1 MSLPKQV
8 TLVEVSPRDG
18 LQNESVFI
26 PTDVKIQFIEQLAQS
41 GLKHIELTSL
51 VSPQWIPQL
60 ADQVEVIQKTKIFP
74 GVDYSVLVPNEH
86 GYAEA
91 QKLKVKH
98 IAVFTAASD
107 TFCQKNINRTLAQ
120 SLIDYEKIVKDAK
133 AKKLRVRGYISCALG
148 CPYEGRIAP
157 QAVLD
162 VAQQLLAMG
171 CDELS
176 IGDTIGVGTVH
187 GVRILCELLLKH
199 IPVNQLAV
207 HFHDTYG
214 QALANIYAAL
224 QLGIHIVDASVAGLG
239 GCPYAKGASG
249 NVATEDVLYMLNGL
263 GIETGVS
270 MEKLLAA
277 DRFICQHLN
286 RPSRSKVANAL
297 QSS

>member
-1 MSLPKQV
+1 MPLPKQV

-18 LQNESVFI
+18 LQNESQFI

-51 VSPQWIPQL
+51 VSPQWVPQL
-60 ADQVEVIQKTKIFP
+60 ADHSDVIQKTKTFP
-74 GVDYSVLVPNEH
+74 GVDYSVLVPNEQ
-86 GYAEA
+86 GYTQA
-91 QKLKVKH
+91 QTLKVKH
-98 IAVFTAASD
+98 IAVFTAASN
-107 TFCQKNINRTLAQ
+107 TFCQKNINRSLAQ
-120 SLIDYEKIVKDAK
+120 SLIDYEKIVRDAK
-133 AKKLRVRGYISCALG
+133 AQNMRVRGYISCALG
-148 CPYEGRIAP
+148 CPYEGNIAP
-157 QAVLD
+157 EIVLD

-187 GVRILCELLLKH
+187 SVRILCELLLKH

-277 DRFICQHLN
+277 DRYICQHLN
-286 RPSRSKVANAL
+286 RPSRSKVANAIN
-297 QSS
+297 

>member
-26 PTDVKIQFIEQLAQS
+26 PTDIKIQFIEQLAQS

-86 GYAEA
+86 GYAQA
-91 QKLKVKH
+91 QNLKVKH

-133 AKKLRVRGYISCALG
+133 AKKLHVRGYISCALG
-148 CPYEGRIAP
+148 CPYEGKITP
-157 QAVLD
+157 EAVLD

-199 IPVNQLAV
+199 IPVDQLAV

-286 RPSRSKVANAL
+286 RPSRSKVANAVL
-297 QSS
+297 

>member
-1 MSLPKQV
+1 MPLPTQV

-60 ADQVEVIQKTKIFP
+60 ADHVEVIQKTKTFP
-74 GVDYSVLVPNEH
+74 GVDYSVLVPNAH
-86 GYAEA
+86 GYTQA
-91 QKLKVKH
+91 QNLNLQH
-98 IAVFTAASD
+98 IAVFTAASN

-133 AKKLRVRGYISCALG
+133 AKNLWVRGYISCALG
-148 CPYEGRIAP
+148 CPYEGKIAP
-157 QAVLD
+157 EAVLD

-171 CDELS
+171 CNELS

-199 IPVNQLAV
+199 MPIDTLAV
-207 HFHDTYG
+207 HFNDTYG
-214 QALANIYAAL
+214 QALANIYVAL

-270 MEKLLAA
+270 MEKLLEA

-297 QSS
+297 L

>member
-41 GLKHIELTSL
+41 GLKYIELTSL

-60 ADQVEVIQKTKIFP
+60 ADQMEIIQKTTTFP

-86 GYAEA
+86 GYIQA
-91 QKLKVKH
+91 QNLKIKH

-120 SLIDYEKIVKDAK
+120 SLIDYDAIVKDAK
-133 AKKLRVRGYISCALG
+133 AKKLSVRGYISCALG
-148 CPYEGRIAP
+148 CPYEGKIAP
-157 QAVLD
+157 EAVLD

-176 IGDTIGVGTVH
+176 IGDTIGIGTVH

-199 IPVNQLAV
+199 IPVDQLAV

-263 GIETGVS
+263 GIETGIS

-277 DRFICQHLN
+277 DRFICKHLN

-297 QSS
+297 L

>member
-1 MSLPKQV
+1 MSLPQKV

-26 PTDVKIQFIEQLAQS
+26 PTEVKIQFIEQLAQT

-51 VSPQWIPQL
+51 VSPQWVPQL
-60 ADQVEVIQKTKIFP
+60 ADQTEVIQKTKTFP

-86 GYAEA
+86 GYQQALA
-91 QKLKVKH
+91 LNLKH

-120 SLIDYEKIVKDAK
+120 SLIDYTQIVLDAK
-133 AKKLRVRGYISCALG
+133 KRGLNVRGYVSCALG
-148 CPYEGRIAP
+148 CPYEGKIEP
-157 QAVLD
+157 KAVLE
-162 VAQQLLAMG
+162 VSQALLEMG
-171 CDELS
+171 CDEIS
-176 IGDTIGVGTVH
+176 IGDTIGVGTVK
-187 GVRILCELLLKH
+187 GVQVLSELLLKH
-199 IPVNQLAV
+199 IDVHKLAV

-224 QLGIHIVDASVAGLG
+224 ELGIHIIDASVAGLG

-249 NVATEDVLYMLNGL
+249 NVATEDVLYMLHGL

-277 DRFICQHLN
+277 DRFICEHLK
-286 RPSRSKVANAL
+286 RSSRSKVAIARE
-297 QSS
+297 

>member
-26 PTDVKIQFIEQLAQS
+26 PTDIKIQFIEQLAQS

-60 ADQVEVIQKTKIFP
+60 ADQVEVIQKTKTFP

-86 GYAEA
+86 GYTEA

-133 AKKLRVRGYISCALG
+133 AKDLWVRGYISCVLG
-148 CPYEGRIAP
+148 CPYEGNIAP
-157 QAVLD
+157 EAVLD

-199 IPVNQLAV
+199 IPVDQLAV

-297 QSS
+297 L

>member
-18 LQNESVFI
+18 LQNESQFI
-26 PTDVKIQFIEQLAQS
+26 PTAVKIQFIEQLAQS
-41 GLKHIELTSL
+41 GLKYIELTSL
-51 VSPQWIPQL
+51 VSPQWVPQL
-60 ADQVEVIQKTKIFP
+60 ADHVEVIQKTTFFP

-86 GYAEA
+86 GYTQA
-91 QKLKVKH
+91 QNLKVKH

-107 TFCQKNINRTLAQ
+107 TFCQKNINRTLTQ
-120 SLIDYEKIVKDAK
+120 SLIDYEKIVRDAK
-133 AKKLRVRGYISCALG
+133 IKNFRVRGYISCALG
-148 CPYEGRIAP
+148 CPYEGKIAP

-199 IPVNQLAV
+199 IPIDKLAV

-263 GIETGVS
+263 GIETGIS
-270 MEKLLAA
+270 MEKLLEA

-286 RPSRSKVANAL
+286 RASRSKVANAL
-297 QSS
+297 N

>member
-60 ADQVEVIQKTKIFP
+60 ADQVEVIQKTKTFP
-74 GVDYSVLVPNEH
+74 DVDYSVLVPNEH
-86 GYAEA
+86 GYAQA

-133 AKKLRVRGYISCALG
+133 AKKILVRGYISCALG
-148 CPYEGRIAP
+148 CPYEGKIAP
-157 QAVLD
+157 EAVLD

-199 IPVNQLAV
+199 IPIDKLAV

-297 QSS
+297 F

>member
-18 LQNESVFI
+18 LQNESIFI

-60 ADQVEVIQKTKIFP
+60 ADQVEVIQKTKTFP
-74 GVDYSVLVPNEH
+74 DVDYSVLVPNEH
-86 GYAEA
+86 GYAQA

-133 AKKLRVRGYISCALG
+133 AKKILVRGYISCALG
-148 CPYEGRIAP
+148 CPYEGKIAP
-157 QAVLD
+157 EAVLD

-199 IPVNQLAV
+199 IPIDKLAV

-297 QSS
+297 F

>member
-1 MSLPKQV
+1 MPLPKQV

-18 LQNESVFI
+18 LQNESIFI

-60 ADQVEVIQKTKIFP
+60 ADQVEVIQKTKTFP
-74 GVDYSVLVPNEH
+74 DVDYSVLVPNEH
-86 GYAEA
+86 GYTQA

-133 AKKLRVRGYISCALG
+133 AKKILVRGYISCALG
-148 CPYEGRIAP
+148 CPYEGKIAP
-157 QAVLD
+157 EAVLD

-199 IPVNQLAV
+199 IPIDKLAV

-297 QSS
+297 F

>member
-1 MSLPKQV
+1 MSFPKKV

-26 PTDVKIQFIEQLAQS
+26 PTDVKIQFIEQLARS
-41 GLKHIELTSL
+41 GLKYIELTSL
-51 VSPQWIPQL
+51 VSPQWVPQL
-60 ADQVEVIQKTKIFP
+60 ADHVDIIQKTKTFP
-74 GVDYSVLVPNEH
+74 AVDYSVLVPNEH
-86 GYAEA
+86 GYTQA
-91 QKLKVKH
+91 QNLKVKH

-133 AKKLRVRGYISCALG
+133 RKNLRVRGYISCALG
-148 CPYEGRIAP
+148 CPYEGKIAP
-157 QAVLD
+157 QAVLE
-162 VAQQLLAMG
+162 VARQLLVMG

-187 GVRILCELLLKH
+187 SVRILCELLLKH
-199 IPVNQLAV
+199 IPANQLAV

-224 QLGIHIVDASVAGLG
+224 QLGIHIVDSSVAGLG

-263 GIETGVS
+263 NIETGVS
-270 MEKLLAA
+270 MEKLLIAN
-277 DRFICQHLN
+277 RFICKHLN

-297 QSS
+297 L

>member
-1 MSLPKQV
+1 MPLPKQV

-18 LQNESVFI
+18 LQNESIFI
-26 PTDVKIQFIEQLAQS
+26 PTDIKIQFIEQLAQS

-60 ADQVEVIQKTKIFP
+60 ADQVEVIQKTKTFP

-86 GYAEA
+86 GYIQA
-91 QKLKVKH
+91 QNLKVKH

-107 TFCQKNINRTLAQ
+107 TFCQKNINRSLAQ

-133 AKKLRVRGYISCALG
+133 TKKLSVRGYISCALG
-148 CPYEGRIAP
+148 CPYEGKIAP
-157 QAVLD
+157 EAVLD

-297 QSS
+297 L

>member
-41 GLKHIELTSL
+41 GLKYIELTSL

-60 ADQVEVIQKTKIFP
+60 ADQVEVIQKTKTFP

-86 GYAEA
+86 GYAQA
-91 QKLKVKH
+91 QKLEVKH

-133 AKKLRVRGYISCALG
+133 AKKISVRGYISCALG
-148 CPYEGRIAP
+148 CPYEGKIAP
-157 QAVLD
+157 EAVLD

-263 GIETGVS
+263 GIETDVS

-286 RPSRSKVANAL
+286 RSSRSKVANAVL
-297 QSS
+297 

>member
-1 MSLPKQV
+1 MPLPKKV

-18 LQNESVFI
+18 LQNESTFI
-26 PTDVKIQFIEQLAQS
+26 PTDIKIQFIEQLAQS

-51 VSPQWIPQL
+51 VSPQWVPQL
-60 ADQVEVIQKTKIFP
+60 ADHKEVIQYTKAFP
-74 GVDYSVLVPNEH
+74 DVIYSVLVPNEH
-86 GYAEA
+86 GYQQARALE
-91 QKLKVKH
+91 LKH
-98 IAVFTAASD
+98 IAVFTAASN

-120 SLIDYEKIVKDAK
+120 SLIDYEAIVQDAK
-133 AKKLRVRGYISCALG
+133 QHGLSVRGYVSCALG
-148 CPYEGRIAP
+148 CPYEGKIAP
-157 QAVLD
+157 EAVLE

-171 CDELS
+171 CDEIS
-176 IGDTIGVGTVH
+176 IGDTIGIGTVH
-187 GVRILCELLLKH
+187 GVQVLSELLLKH
-199 IPVNQLAV
+199 IPIDKLAV

-224 QLGIHIVDASVAGLG
+224 ELGIHIIDASVAGLG

-277 DRFICQHLN
+277 DHFICQYLN
-286 RPSRSKVANAL
+286 RPSRSKVAIARE
-297 QSS
+297 

>member
-26 PTDVKIQFIEQLAQS
+26 PTNIKIQFIEQLAQS

-60 ADQVEVIQKTKIFP
+60 ADQVEVIQKTKTFP

-91 QKLKVKH
+91 QNLKVKH

-133 AKKLRVRGYISCALG
+133 AKKLLVRGYISCALG
-148 CPYEGRIAP
+148 CPYEGKIAP
-157 QAVLD
+157 EAMLA

-286 RPSRSKVANAL
+286 RSSRSKVANAL
-297 QSS
+297 L

>member
-1 MSLPKQV
+1 MPLPKQV

-18 LQNESVFI
+18 LQNESIFI

-60 ADQVEVIQKTKIFP
+60 ADQVEVIQKTKTFP
-74 GVDYSVLVPNEH
+74 DVDYSVLVPNEH
-86 GYAEA
+86 GYAQA

-133 AKKLRVRGYISCALG
+133 AKKILVRGYISCVLG
-148 CPYEGRIAP
+148 CPYEGKIAP
-157 QAVLD
+157 EAVLD

-199 IPVNQLAV
+199 IPIDKLAV

-297 QSS
+297 F

>member
-18 LQNESVFI
+18 LQNESSFI

-41 GLKHIELTSL
+41 GLKYIELTSL

-60 ADQVEVIQKTKIFP
+60 ADQVEVIQKTKTFP

-86 GYAEA
+86 GYIEA
-91 QKLKVKH
+91 QTLKVKH

-120 SLIDYEKIVKDAK
+120 SLIEYEKIVRDAK
-133 AKKLRVRGYISCALG
+133 AKNLRVRGYISCALG
-148 CPYEGRIAP
+148 CPYEGKIAP
-157 QAVLD
+157 EAVLE

-199 IPVNQLAV
+199 IPLNQLAV

-214 QALANIYAAL
+214 QALANIYEAL

-270 MEKLLAA
+270 MEKLLEA

-297 QSS
+297 L

>member
-60 ADQVEVIQKTKIFP
+60 ADQVEVIQKTKTFP
-74 GVDYSVLVPNEH
+74 DVDYSVLVPNEH
-86 GYAEA
+86 GYAQA

-133 AKKLRVRGYISCALG
+133 AKKILVRGYISCVLG
-148 CPYEGRIAP
+148 CPYEGKIAP
-157 QAVLD
+157 EAVLD

-199 IPVNQLAV
+199 IPIDKLAV

-297 QSS
+297 F